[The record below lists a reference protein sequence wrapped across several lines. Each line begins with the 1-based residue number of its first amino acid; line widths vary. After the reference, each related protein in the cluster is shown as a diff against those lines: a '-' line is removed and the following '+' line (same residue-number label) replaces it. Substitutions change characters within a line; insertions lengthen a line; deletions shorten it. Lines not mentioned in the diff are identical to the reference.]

1 MVLVRGA
8 DVSQEALE
16 IEREQRRAAEGGV
29 DITRDGVQR
38 AIEAAKRTAPPPQ
51 DPLLGEMRRLG
62 RSTGRRLG
70 QDQGGGTVTLR
81 LLVAPR
87 VYFRYDASVQMFFE
101 KSEWVRVA
109 AVAAEQPPI
118 AEDEE
123 SPAHCSRPVRA
134 GWRDLD
140 QTCACAFAQSAMI
153 S

>member
-62 RSTGRRLG
+62 RSAYRPLSRGSRVHSHPNL
-70 QDQGGGTVTLR
+70 QLLPTL
-81 LLVAPR
+81 
-87 VYFRYDASVQMFFE
+87 
-101 KSEWVRVA
+101 
-109 AVAAEQPPI
+109 PPSSI
-118 AEDEE
+118 
-123 SPAHCSRPVRA
+123 
-134 GWRDLD
+134 
-140 QTCACAFAQSAMI
+140 
-153 S
+153 

>member
-29 DITRDGVQR
+29 HITRDGVQR

-62 RSTGRRLG
+62 RSTGSA
-70 QDQGGGTVTLR
+70 TT
-81 LLVAPR
+81 
-87 VYFRYDASVQMFFE
+87 S
-101 KSEWVRVA
+101 
-109 AVAAEQPPI
+109 I
-118 AEDEE
+118 ED
-123 SPAHCSRPVRA
+123 SA
-134 GWRDLD
+134 D
-140 QTCACAFAQSAMI
+140 QTCACAFAQSAVEI